1 MVNLALPPV
10 VGLKFCFVFGQAKMK
25 VRIHQRLIN
34 KKNIMIII
42 SFCLILKFKLFIV
55 HNFMK

>member
-1 MVNLALPPV
+1 MVSLELPPV

-42 SFCLILKFKLFIV
+42 MFLFNI
-55 HNFMK
+55 KI

>member
-1 MVNLALPPV
+1 MLSLELPPV

-42 SFCLILKFKLFIV
+42 SFCLILKFKFFVV
-55 HNFMK
+55 HNFVK